1 MQIRPSIVQVIDKQV
16 IDKHGGK
23 DVGTLIIGIKQ
34 TSVFSLSCCC
44 IAAAAR
50 IAAETVTPE
59 IRLYIDAHSYLEIR
73 LEPAET
79 ANNIC
84 RAG

>member
-1 MQIRPSIVQVIDKQV
+1 MQIRSSIVQVIDKQV

-44 IAAAAR
+44 IAATAR
-50 IAAETVTPE
+50 IAA
-59 IRLYIDAHSYLEIR
+59 
-73 LEPAET
+73 
-79 ANNIC
+79 
-84 RAG
+84 